1 MWTLFLIS
9 WTIIEA
15 GVYSSEEDCVGDAKH
30 VNRQTYEEEVT
41 AICVK
46 TSEIRLD
53 LSGHEVVKYSPSTEK
68 R

>member
-15 GVYSSEEDCVGDAKH
+15 AVYSTEAECMEDANH
-30 VNRQTYEEEVT
+30 VNAQVYEHEVT

-46 TSEIRLD
+46 KSEIRLD
-53 LSGHEVVKYSPSTEK
+53 LSADEVVKYSPSTEK

>member
-15 GVYSSEEDCVGDAKH
+15 AVYSTEAECMEHASH
-30 VNRQTYEEEVT
+30 VNAQVYEHEVT

-46 TSEIRLD
+46 KREIRLD
-53 LSGHEVVKYSPSTEK
+53 LEGHKID
-68 R
+68 